1 MENNFNLLS
10 INYIVNTIL
19 NNYNSNL
26 LIKNLNEDKIL
37 EIVREISY
45 NYMFN
50 KDQILIISD
59 IYTDNLIEEDL
70 FKSLDNRL
78 INLQE
83 DYSIKDRL
91 NKVLDCLTDKT
102 GKTNI
107 SKVELLNRSI
117 MKKLQ
122 ILNSINSIFYK
133 YKNNDISLI
142 EKYINTH
149 NLNIS
154 SSYDNFYKR
163 FRIKKPLND
172 YSYSEVVLACN
183 KILDSDTCS
192 NYIKYRRF
200 TDNNLF
206 KCLKSP
212 LNYNVL
218 IESLDKLNNI
228 ISKDI
233 INYNLTHSKYTEDFL
248 NELINNNLT
257 EENILS
263 LSNIINLKYNYNLLN
278 NKKKKAWFNIF
289 TKNKDSEEEYD
300 LSLFSNYQKEI
311 FNEYI
316 NNFNIIMDLKEKLS
330 FLEEV
335 LIDESYN
342 ELLTIIIRDDDLKDI
357 LTFYSKLLSTAYNTK
372 ANFEFINKLS
382 TLEMLILNYCYN
394 DVDKKNE
401 LNNTINLLPKF
412 KLYLDIEEAE
422 LKHSDLIKIY
432 KDYDKI
438 VEDIYNEVNIRN
450 ILILSS
456 INNIWDNKVREEYPV
471 LIENKKYISD
481 KDLKRFFPCI
491 ISNYSKEK
499 LKELLDSD
507 FFFKK
512 VILIFDTPKENLYL
526 DELSNIS
533 ENIIILTKSKDYNIL
548 NFNTINE
555 ISLNSSNK
563 YNEEFIL
570 VYKNIENY
578 LINKR
583 PNLKVEFNNDHIEIS
598 NNHKKIIVKISPYI
612 EEDFMKQE
620 IRDIF
625 LYNYYKENNIKLYRL
640 WYRDWWLNKF
650 KELKNIEKFIME

>member
-218 IESLDKLNNI
+218 KESLDKLNNI

-233 INYNLTHSKYTEDFL
+233 NNYKLIHSRYTEDFL
-248 NELINNNLT
+248 NELITNHIT

-278 NKKKKAWFNIF
+278 NKKKKPWFNIF
-289 TKNKDSEEEYD
+289 SKNKNSEEEYG

-316 NNFNIIMDLKEKLS
+316 NNFKIIMDLKEKLS

-342 ELLTIIIRDDDLKDI
+342 ELLTIIIREDDLKDI
-357 LTFYSKLLSTAYNTK
+357 LTFYSKLLSKAYSTK
-372 ANFEFINKLS
+372 ANFDFINKLS

-394 DVDKKNE
+394 DVDKRNE
-401 LNNTINLLPKF
+401 LNETINLIPKF

-432 KDYDKI
+432 KEYDKI

-481 KDLKRFFPCI
+481 QDLKRFFPCI

-499 LKELLDSD
+499 LEELLDSD

-512 VILIFDTPKENLYL
+512 VILIFDNPKKNLYL
-526 DELSNIS
+526 DELRKIS
-533 ENIIILTKSKDYNIL
+533 ENIIILTKSKDYSIL

-583 PNLKVEFNNDHIEIS
+583 PNLKVDFNNDHIEIS

-640 WYRDWWLNKF
+640 WYRDWWLDKF

>member
-154 SSYDNFYKR
+154 SGYDNFYKR

-357 LTFYSKLLSTAYNTK
+357 LTFYSKLLSKAYSTK
-372 ANFEFINKLS
+372 ANFDFINKLS
-382 TLEMLILNYCYN
+382 ILELIILNYCYS
-394 DVDKKNE
+394 DVDKKTE
-401 LNNTINLLPKF
+401 LNETINLLPKF

-432 KDYDKI
+432 KEYDKI
-438 VEDIYNEVNIRN
+438 IEDIYSEINIKN
-450 ILILSS
+450 ILIRSS
-456 INNIWDNKVREEYPV
+456 INNIWDNKVREEYKELV
-471 LIENKKYISD
+471 ENINNINCKG
-481 KDLKRFFPCI
+481 LKEFFPCV

-499 LKELLDSD
+499 LEELHNSE

-512 VILIFDTPKENLYL
+512 VILIFDNPNKNLYL
-526 DELSNIS
+526 DELRRIS
-533 ENIIILTKSKDYNIL
+533 ENIIILTKSKDYSIL

-555 ISLNSSNK
+555 VSLNSSNK
-563 YNEEFIL
+563 YNEEYIL
-570 VYKNIENY
+570 VYKNIESY

-583 PNLKVEFNNDHIEIS
+583 PDLKVDFNNDHIEI
-598 NNHKKIIVKISPYI
+598 NNNDKKIIVKIFPYI

-640 WYRDWWLNKF
+640 WYRDWWLDKF